1 MIEFIPYKNLFL
13 IQINKRYRVIDS
25 WKLNN
30 FSGAKHLLSYAI
42 SFSPPPPLFLLLF
55 FFYYLRVCSSFSP
68 LESGW
73 LNTAPY
79 RSAHLNDKHNDKPC
93 GDKRNPVILTGE
105 HRKKKKETGW
115 ILIFHPVTHTCARP
129 NARSSSS
136 KRSLIIL

>member
-105 HRKKKKETGW
+105 HRKKKKRNRVNTNFPSRYPHLCPTKCALLLLET
-115 ILIFHPVTHTCARP
+115 
-129 NARSSSS
+129 
-136 KRSLIIL
+136 LIIL